1 MEVKEEEEK
10 NDNNDERKTDE
21 NYERKYDENKRKL
34 EKTMKENGNE

>member
-34 EKTMKENGNE
+34 EKTMKKWE